1 MILEKMYF
9 FYVLVQTD
17 FSRLLQTIK
26 NEITEINIVQ
36 W

>member
-1 MILEKMYF
+1 
-9 FYVLVQTD
+9 VLVQTD